1 MLALNRRGV
10 QAYDRTIV
18 AHPPPRAAVPYYAEV
33 GMDDGGSADALFTIL
48 AGVAIL
54 GLAALEVILLAGAA
68 FAVGA
73 RRRRRSLAL
82 LAATGASPRHVRLV
96 VLGGGLVLGVVAAVA
111 GVAGGILAAALARVP
126 LERYADAAFAR
137 FDVRPLELLAV
148 ASLAVVTG
156 LLAAVVPARAAARQD
171 VVAGLGGRGTRA
183 ERSPVR
189 ARAAGVALAVLGVAA
204 AAAGSL
210 WTAARQAGGLGTG
223 QGYAVAV
230 LIAGGSALAV
240 IGLVVLSPAIMGF
253 AGRLGGSFPPAARL
267 ALRDAARHRARSAPA
282 MAAVLAAVSG
292 SAALLVVVAA
302 TDDHDRRSYQA
313 QLPHG
318 TAGVSLVDYEAA
330 EAVPVLRAAG
340 PAIRAASAH
349 LPVRGGRR
357 HPRGDRLPRR
367 PVPHGERAHPAP
379 ERVPRRGRGRV
390 RLALPGDGGLRRRAR
405 PGRLRRRRRGAAA
418 RAYGIDDA
426 DARRALAAGGA
437 VAFRRAEVMD
447 GRVAVDVFD
456 AGAEF
461 EAGGEPEPDATVR
474 LPAQLA
480 SAPPARRP
488 GSSCRRR
495 PRRAS
500 GSARRPRTSCCG

>member
-1 MLALNRRGV
+1 MPRGARVLTETATSVEVATRRGTADVSWVEVRAADPALAGRYELLSGRAPRGRGEILATPELLERTGAAVGGRLALSEPERELRIVGVAREAGTRGAEAVYALPGTLIGVPGGLPADNAFATAYAVGAEPLTWREVLALNRRGV

-33 GMDDGGSADALFTIL
+33 GMEEGGSADALFTIL

-73 RRRRRSLAL
+73 RRQRRSLAL

-267 ALRDAARHRARSAPA
+267 ALRDAARHRRAAPRRWPRCSPRSRAARRSSWSWRPRTTTTGAPTRRSCRTGRPACRSWTTRRRRPCPCCAPRGRRSAP
-282 MAAVLAAVSG
+282 
-292 SAALLVVVAA
+292 
-302 TDDHDRRSYQA
+302 
-313 QLPHG
+313 
-318 TAGVSLVDYEAA
+318 
-330 EAVPVLRAAG
+330 
-340 PAIRAASAH
+340 
-349 LPVRGGRR
+349 
-357 HPRGDRLPRR
+357 PRR
-367 PVPHGERAHPAP
+367 TSPS
-379 ERVPRRGRGRV
+379 
-390 RLALPGDGGLRRRAR
+390 AR
-405 PGRLRRRRRGAAA
+405 P
-418 RAYGIDDA
+418 
-426 DARRALAAGGA
+426 
-437 VAFRRAEVMD
+437 
-447 GRVAVDVFD
+447 
-456 AGAEF
+456 
-461 EAGGEPEPDATVR
+461 
-474 LPAQLA
+474 
-480 SAPPARRP
+480 
-488 GSSCRRR
+488 SSS
-495 PRRAS
+495 PR
-500 GSARRPRTSCCG
+500 